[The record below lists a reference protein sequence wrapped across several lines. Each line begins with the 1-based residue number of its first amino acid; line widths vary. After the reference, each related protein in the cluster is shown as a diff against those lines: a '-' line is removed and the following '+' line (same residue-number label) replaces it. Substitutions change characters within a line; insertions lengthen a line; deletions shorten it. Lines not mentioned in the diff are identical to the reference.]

1 MSYVTVLGLMV
12 DREPIL
18 HWLAQNGL
26 TATRLSELPGD
37 VSLRRYMR
45 AQLEQDSL
53 IVAVYPPEMRSAC
66 RRYLEAT
73 NLLATVGVRVPHV
86 VAHDCALGLM
96 ALEDVGSQTLYDLQD
111 LDEPTLAAYFRHSVD
126 NLARIQSLPRERVA
140 ALNPPLGQA
149 LLGRELQKTWDT
161 FLGPLGIER
170 SDRFG
175 RSLHDALE
183 TLCHNLGAE
192 DLVPCHR
199 DYMVRNLI
207 PLDPY
212 PSLAVIDHQDLRL
225 GPRYYDLASLLN
237 DSLFPSPLLEVEILS
252 THLERGPEERVEYHR
267 AAAQRTLK
275 AVGTYESFAQ
285 RGFQRHRK
293 LISPTLHRAF
303 HHLAQVPETRRVA
316 VTLEDRLRAEGIC

>member
-1 MSYVTVLGLMV
+1 MSYVTVLGLMF
-12 DREPIL
+12 DRKPIF

-26 TATRLSELPGD
+26 TATRLTELPGD
-37 VSLRRYMR
+37 VSLRGYMR
-45 AQLEQDSL
+45 AQLDHDSV
-53 IVAVYPPEMRSAC
+53 IVAAYPPQMRSAC
-66 RRYLEAT
+66 HRYLEAT
-73 NLLATVGVRVPHV
+73 DLLVSVGIRVPHIV
-86 VAHDCALGLM
+86 THDCALGLM
-96 ALEDVGSQTLYDLQD
+96 ALEDVGSQTLYDLQH

-126 NLARIQSLPRERVA
+126 NLERIQSLPRERVA
-140 ALNPPLGQA
+140 ALNPPLDEA
-149 LLGRELQKTWDT
+149 VLGRELQKTWET
-161 FLGPLGIER
+161 FLGPLGISR
-170 SDRFG
+170 SESFG
-175 RSLHDALE
+175 RSLHECFE

-212 PSLAVIDHQDLRL
+212 PSLVVIDHQDLRL

-237 DSLFPSPLLEVEILS
+237 DSLFPSPLLEEEILS
-252 THLERGPEERVEYHR
+252 THLERGPEERVQYHR

-303 HHLAQVPETRRVA
+303 HHLARVPESGGVA
-316 VTLEDRLRAEGIC
+316 MTLEGRLRAEGIC